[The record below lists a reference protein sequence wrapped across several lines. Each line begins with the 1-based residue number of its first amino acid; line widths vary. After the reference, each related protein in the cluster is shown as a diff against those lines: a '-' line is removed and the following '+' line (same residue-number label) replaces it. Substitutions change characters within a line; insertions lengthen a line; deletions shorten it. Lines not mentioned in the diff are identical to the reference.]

1 MQNVTKYANA
11 SRVSIR
17 LSQRHGV
24 LSFEVE
30 DDGVGFDPETARGSG
45 LTNMRDRLE
54 AVGGQLDVRSVSG
67 AGTTVVGRI
76 PVAAEESNQ

>member
-11 SRVSIR
+11 SRVAIR

-30 DDGVGFDPETARGSG
+30 DDGVGFDPDTAHGSG

-54 AVGGQLDVRSVSG
+54 ALGGSFEVRSALG
-67 AGTTVVGRI
+67 AGTIVRGVVPFANRG
-76 PVAAEESNQ
+76 SS